1 MSLCNSRC
9 HRQQSSPPTRS
20 WPTHGSPWIQ
30 SVTWACWEGK
40 GLWSGRQYVCVCVCV
55 CLPYTVT
62 LDVTAPS
69 TLSATPTS
77 SSWLPHL
84 YSYSPDTLVVIL
96 KTLELVAMAR
106 SLVTTPSVTVVIAP
120 LLKDTL
126 HSIVLVMAVGVV

>member
-1 MSLCNSRC
+1 MCVC
-9 HRQQSSPPTRS
+9 
-20 WPTHGSPWIQ
+20 
-30 SVTWACWEGK
+30 
-40 GLWSGRQYVCVCVCV
+40 VCVCVCV

-84 YSYSPDTLVVIL
+84 YAYSPDTLVAIL
-96 KTLELVAMAR
+96 RTLELVAMVR

-120 LLKDTL
+120 LLKDTI
-126 HSIVLVMAVGVV
+126 HSIVLVMAVGVL